1 MFKNWKK
8 SQTLSF
14 DTELK
19 SRQLITEV
27 EKISSTFTDT
37 EVNNRL
43 AYITQK
49 PKRIKLFLST
59 YQEMLGNYIVDT
71 RCFQLLEGE

>member
-37 EVNNRL
+37 EVNNRFSIYHTE
-43 AYITQK
+43 AI
-49 PKRIKLFLST
+49 
-59 YQEMLGNYIVDT
+59 EN
-71 RCFQLLEGE
+71 